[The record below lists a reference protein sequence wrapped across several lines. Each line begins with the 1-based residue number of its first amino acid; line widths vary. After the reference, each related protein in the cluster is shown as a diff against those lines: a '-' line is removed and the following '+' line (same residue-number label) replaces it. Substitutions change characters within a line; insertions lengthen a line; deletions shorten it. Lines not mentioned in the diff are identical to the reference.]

1 MLDLFK
7 KTSKTHSHPEPTRQ
21 LRAAVFNS
29 SSQGSPQDDLSS
41 ASILEPSQAH
51 CGSFDQ
57 STPDQPTFAH
67 LQDLPKAK
75 RPALDLPPLLTRKSN
90 LDPAVTSD
98 VPASHL
104 EDFACS
110 PEQSLQQPASKLKRI
125 SILNLTGDKIERS
138 KKDSQHRILS
148 GWFNGESEPISLGV
162 VPSPTKEQLDPLYTM
177 AAKPTQTTPKPAL
190 SSRFSFFM
198 GKPAPAKTSSAID
211 PTDEFLDL
219 DINAALFPAGPADS
233 FSPASFKN
241 HMQHA
246 EGLLSRLQA
255 AYRER
260 TISLREMQAEKE
272 TQVEEREGAEVRSK
286 HLKIQLDDMS
296 AKLAEQD
303 NAMMDLVEQLAN
315 EKRLR
320 REEESARKRS
330 VRLVKPSGIGALTP
344 ITPDAGVGQDHQSN
358 RMSSASTTDCDSEDE
373 SSAESLFS
381 KKHSSSPRIS
391 LSSISTT
398 SSPETYQ
405 PPEVSSIAIAQ
416 TARLR
421 HGQPT
426 LVKSQRQSSV
436 GSGSP
441 GWSCAN
447 CQGGN
452 ASEAWTVVSVLKEEN
467 KCLKDRVEHMEQALE
482 GCLDVVNRLS

>member
-1 MLDLFK
+1 MLDLFE
-7 KTSKTHSHPEPTRQ
+7 KTSKTHSPSESNLQ
-21 LRAAVFNS
+21 VRATTFNNS
-29 SSQGSPQDDLSS
+29 SQSSAQEELSH
-41 ASILEPSQAH
+41 ASILEPSHAH
-51 CGSFDQ
+51 CGFDQ
-57 STPDQPTFAH
+57 CAPDQPTLVH
-67 LQDLPKAK
+67 HRDIWRAK
-75 RPALDLPPLLTRKSN
+75 RPALDLPPALTRESN
-90 LDPAVTSD
+90 LEFTVASD
-98 VPASHL
+98 TQAPHL
-104 EDFACS
+104 EDSACS
-110 PEQSLQQPASKLKRI
+110 AEQSPQQLASRLKRI
-125 SILNLTGDKIERS
+125 SILNLTGDKTERT

-148 GWFNGESEPISLGV
+148 GWFNGESEPISIGV
-162 VPSPTKEQLDPLYTM
+162 VPSPIKDQVDPLSTM
-177 AAKPTQTTPKPAL
+177 ASKSTQTTPKPAL
-190 SSRFSFFM
+190 SSRFSFFT
-198 GKPAPAKTSSAID
+198 GKPSSVKTPSATDPADA
-211 PTDEFLDL
+211 FLDL
-219 DINAALFPAGPADS
+219 DINAALFPSGPADS

-272 TQVEEREGAEVRSK
+272 TQVEEREGAETRSK

-303 NAMMDLVEQLAN
+303 TAMMDLVEQLAN

-320 REEESARKRS
+320 REEENARKRS
-330 VRLVKPSGIGALTP
+330 VRLVKPSGIAALTP
-344 ITPDAGVGQDHQSN
+344 ITSDAGTGHDNQSN

-381 KKHSSSPRIS
+381 KKHSSSPRMS
-391 LSSISTT
+391 LSSVSTT

-405 PPEVSSIAIAQ
+405 GPEVSSIAIAQ

-426 LVKSQRQSSV
+426 LVKSQRQSSL
-436 GSGSP
+436 GAASP
-441 GWSCAN
+441 AWNCAN
-447 CQGGN
+447 YQGGN
-452 ASEAWTVVSVLKEEN
+452 ASEAWTVVSVLQEEN